1 MDGGAH
7 DELASMVD
15 DRRRTRLSSG
25 TVATEVICAQE
36 DSSRGVRSS
45 TQASYGYSAATARG
59 SALTTEA
66 LPEVISSWI
75 HL

>member
-1 MDGGAH
+1 MRSANAGISSAMTGKAIIATH
-7 DELASMVD
+7 VKEIYEQLAVSAT
-15 DRRRTRLSSG
+15 RRLIQIGCLS
-25 TVATEVICAQE
+25 AYCA
-36 DSSRGVRSS
+36 
-45 TQASYGYSAATARG
+45 AIARG